1 MVGGQL
7 IKDAVHKALF
17 GLPWLGSRPFV
28 QGENQVP
35 FCLTLLQ
42 DKLRGPVVDE
52 VGSGVSHLGFGSR
65 IGPT

>member
-35 FCLTLLQ
+35 F
-42 DKLRGPVVDE
+42 V
-52 VGSGVSHLGFGSR
+52 
-65 IGPT
+65 